1 VALGLLQVPAGATM
15 RLQSRNFFKASVIC
29 LAFFAVSNAI
39 AGGHKS
45 LNGTWTLE
53 PTKSEFAGEPAL
65 QTGSVTINDREHNI
79 TVTRSF
85 TYDGANESF
94 SYSFSTDGRENSTIH
109 QGKAFKS
116 KAKWDDN
123 VLKVTTTQNDVT
135 VVERYSL
142 EPDGSMKLMVERPGH
157 KLISLFF
164 QRQ

>member
-1 VALGLLQVPAGATM
+1 M
-15 RLQSRNFFKASVIC
+15 RIQSGNFFKVSVIT
-29 LAFFAVSNAI
+29 LAFFAVSAAI
-39 AGGHKS
+39 GGGHHS
-45 LNGTWTLE
+45 LNGTWVLE
-53 PTKSEFAGEPAL
+53 PTKSDFGGQPTL
-65 QTGSVTINDREHNI
+65 QTGTVTINDREHNI
-79 TVTRSF
+79 TVSRNF
-85 TYDGANESF
+85 NYDGANETF

-142 EPDGSMKLMVERPGH
+142 EPDGSMKLMIERPGH
-157 KLISLFF
+157 RMISLFF

>member
-1 VALGLLQVPAGATM
+1 M
-15 RLQSRNFFKASVIC
+15 RLQSSNSFKASVIC
-29 LAFFAVSNAI
+29 LAFFAVSAAV
-39 AGGHKS
+39 AGGHHS
-45 LNGTWTLE
+45 LNGTWVLE
-53 PTKSEFAGEPAL
+53 PTKSDFGGQPTL
-65 QTGSVTINDREHNI
+65 QTGTVTINDREHNI
-79 TVTRSF
+79 TVSRNF
-85 TYDGANESF
+85 TYDGANETF

-142 EPDGSMKLMVERPGH
+142 EPDGSMKLMIERPSH
-157 KLISLFF
+157 RMISLFF

>member
-1 VALGLLQVPAGATM
+1 M

-29 LAFFAVSNAI
+29 LAFFAVSDAI
-39 AGGHKS
+39 AGGHHS
-45 LNGTWTLE
+45 LNGNWVLE
-53 PTKSEFAGEPAL
+53 PTKSDFGGQPAL
-65 QTGSVTINDREHNI
+65 QTGTVAINDREHNI
-79 TVTRSF
+79 TVSRNF
-85 TYDGANESF
+85 NYDAANESF

-142 EPDGSMKLMVERPGH
+142 EPDGSMKLMIERPGH
-157 KLISLFF
+157 RMISLFF

>member
-1 VALGLLQVPAGATM
+1 M
-15 RLQSRNFFKASVIC
+15 RLQSRNFFKASIIA
-29 LAFFAVSNAI
+29 LAFFAASAAI

-45 LNGTWTLE
+45 LNGTWILE
-53 PTKSEFAGEPAL
+53 PTRSEFAGEPAL
-65 QTGSVTINDREHNI
+65 QTGTVTINDREHNI
-79 TVTRSF
+79 TVSRSF
-85 TYDGANESF
+85 TYDGANETF

-142 EPDGSMKLMVERPGH
+142 EPDGSMKLTVERPH
-157 KLISLFF
+157 HHMISLFF
-164 QRQ
+164 QHQ

>member
-1 VALGLLQVPAGATM
+1 M

-29 LAFFAVSNAI
+29 LAFFAVSAAI
-39 AGGHKS
+39 AGGHHS
-45 LNGTWTLE
+45 LNGTWVLE
-53 PTKSEFAGEPAL
+53 PTKSDFGGQPAL
-65 QTGSVTINDREHNI
+65 QTGTVTINDRERNI
-79 TVTRSF
+79 TVSRNF
-85 TYDGANESF
+85 NYDAENESF

-123 VLKVTTTQNDVT
+123 VLRVTTTQSDVT

-142 EPDGSMKLMVERPGH
+142 EPDGSMKLMIERPGH
-157 KLISLFF
+157 RMISLFF

>member
-1 VALGLLQVPAGATM
+1 M
-15 RLQSRNFFKASVIC
+15 RIQSRNFFKASVIC
-29 LAFFAVSNAI
+29 LAFFAVSGAI
-39 AGGHKS
+39 AGGHHS
-45 LNGTWTLE
+45 LNGTWVLE
-53 PTKSEFAGEPAL
+53 PTKSDFAGQPSL
-65 QTGSVTINDREHNI
+65 QTGTVTINDREHNI
-79 TVTRSF
+79 TVSRNF
-85 TYDGANESF
+85 NYDGANETF

-142 EPDGSMKLMVERPGH
+142 EPDGSMKLMIERPGH
-157 KLISLFF
+157 RMISLFF

>member
-1 VALGLLQVPAGATM
+1 M

-29 LAFFAVSNAI
+29 LAFFAASAAI
-39 AGGHKS
+39 AGGHHS
-45 LNGTWTLE
+45 LNGTWVLE
-53 PTKSEFAGEPAL
+53 PTKSDFAGQPAL
-65 QTGSVTINDREHNI
+65 QTGTVTINDREHNI
-79 TVTRSF
+79 TVSRSF
-85 TYDGANESF
+85 NYDGANESF

-142 EPDGSMKLMVERPGH
+142 EPDGSMKLMIERPGH
-157 KLISLFF
+157 RMISLFF